1 MLPRTF
7 RGEGGIWRKAQMPQT
22 SRPNYRQSLGA
33 IGRYL
38 DHNGYDSAMVCE
50 LGEGFV
56 VRAIKGDVLPEAIP
70 FQVSDLRDL
79 IKQAIEEE
87 KKRKKWKDGGTSD
100 LSASFVRR
108 AAGTYQNM
116 FTALGQQFDEIE
128 CTMVMILELR
138 DTVLVTYRTVIASS
152 ESWDAVSFE
161 YIYDLNGVRQLLASV
176 A

>member
-1 MLPRTF
+1 
-7 RGEGGIWRKAQMPQT
+7 MPQI

-38 DHNGYDSAMVCE
+38 DHNGYDSAMLCE

-56 VRAIKGDVLPEAIP
+56 VRAIKGDALPEAIP

-79 IKQAIEEE
+79 VRQAIEEE
-87 KKRKKWKDGGTSD
+87 KKRKKWKGGGTAE

-108 AAGTYQNM
+108 AAGSYQNL
-116 FTALGQQFDEIE
+116 FAALGQQFDNLES
-128 CTMVMILELR
+128 TMVMVLELR
-138 DTVLVTYRTVIASS
+138 DTVLVTYRTFVTAS
-152 ESWDAVSFE
+152 ESWDSVSYEFL
-161 YIYDLNGVRQLLASV
+161 YDLNGVHQLLASV